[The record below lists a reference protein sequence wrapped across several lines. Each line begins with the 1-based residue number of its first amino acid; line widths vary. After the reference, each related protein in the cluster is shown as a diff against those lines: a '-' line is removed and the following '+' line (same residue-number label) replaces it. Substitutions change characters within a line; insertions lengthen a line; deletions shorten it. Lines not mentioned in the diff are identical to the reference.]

1 MILKRKLY
9 TDKAPAYN
17 FGQGEEE
24 KSSKNKDAKLAG
36 EIIGTGLVG
45 AAGTIGGAELLSK
58 GAKEAASRKLGKK
71 ARQEYREY
79 LRGQDYRRL
88 KGLEQIEA
96 QKNLE
101 QAPYKGN
108 WLKKLWNK
116 SKLEDAEYVAE
127 GKRSRLESKLRAEDL
142 AKKKSIISKR
152 NAKIAKVGKIGK
164 RAGLIAGGAITAG
177 AIAGKIIGRNKEE
190 K

>member
-9 TDKAPAYN
+9 TDKAPAYD

-58 GAKEAASRKLGKK
+58 GAKEVASRKLGKK

-116 SKLEDAEYVAE
+116 SKLKDAEYVAE